1 MKLRSSFSWISVQQP
16 IRDFFDQFSIEWF
29 PSLNLFKYYVLRDFK
44 KDWIAGLNVAALAF
58 AQGMAC
64 ALIAGLPI
72 EYGIYGAI
80 VAPIFGGLFSGSKNT
95 VLGPTN
101 ATAILLLSGFMS
113 FPAGVDRTAVICL
126 MVFLVGLFQVIGA
139 SLQIASLTR
148 FISRSVIVGYVTAA
162 SLLIAMNQLHRILG
176 YSLIESSTFL
186 GIARQTFRHIE
197 GTNLAAILTSL
208 FTAITYLGIRSRLR
222 TIPAAAT
229 ALAFASFFGWILS
242 FFHMPLICL
251 NSVDL
256 TEFRFHFPHFS
267 AHGVNAVASSA
278 LAIAFLS
285 MLENTFMA
293 KSLGNRTGTPVD
305 VHQEFYALGVANI
318 ACSLTGG
325 MVASG
330 SVTRSGLNWK
340 SGAATMMSGVM
351 SGLFCLIGFALLGN
365 LIRFTPTCALATLVT
380 IVALNVI
387 DFHAIKTCL
396 RATKSDATVFL
407 VTLIVALLTPLS
419 FAIFM
424 GVTTSVILF
433 LRKAATPKLSEY
445 HFDNIGMLR
454 EIHNLRD
461 RDHPQISIIH
471 VEGDLFF
478 GASDVFRDEIG
489 QVCQD
494 PLLKVVVIRLKN
506 ARHLDASSVMALED
520 LLDYLN
526 KSNRFMIISG
536 VNRET
541 YHVFRRSGFLF
552 RIGKGNIFREVS
564 NNPSLATKR
573 ALQQAM
579 SLIGEERPII
589 RIFGDSNGPQDSM
602 LSYDI

>member
-1 MKLRSSFSWISVQQP
+1 MKISSILSWISVREP
-16 IRDFFDQFSIEWF
+16 IRDFFAQFSIRWL
-29 PSLNLFKYYVLRDFK
+29 PSPSFFQQYSLDSFK
-44 KDWIAGLNVAALAF
+44 KDNIAGLNVAALAF

-64 ALIAGLPI
+64 ALIAGIPI

-80 VAPIFGGLFSGSKNT
+80 VAPIIGGFFSGSKNT

-101 ATAILLLSGFMS
+101 ATAILLLSTFMS
-113 FPAGVDRTAVICL
+113 LPSGVDRTSVICL

-162 SLLIAMNQLHRILG
+162 SILIAMNQLHRILG
-176 YSLIESSTFL
+176 YTITESPTFFGVARETFL
-186 GIARQTFRHIE
+186 KIDETS
-197 GTNLAAILTSL
+197 LAAILTSL
-208 FTAITYLGIRSRLR
+208 FTAGTYLAIRSKLR

-229 ALAFASFFGWILS
+229 ALVLASLFGWGLS
-242 FFHMPLICL
+242 FLEMPLHCL
-251 NSVDL
+251 NSVEL
-256 TEFRFHFPHFS
+256 TEFQFHLPHFS
-267 AHGVNAVASSA
+267 PDSIHAVASSA
-278 LAIAFLS
+278 IAIAFLS

-293 KSLGNRTGTPVD
+293 KSLGNRTGSAVD
-305 VHQEFYALGVANI
+305 VHQEFYALGVANL

-340 SGAATMMSGVM
+340 SGAATLMSGVM
-351 SGLFCLIGFALLGN
+351 SGLFCLLSFALLGN
-365 LIRFTPTCALATLVT
+365 YLQFTPICALATLVT

-387 DFHAIKTCL
+387 DLHSIRTSL
-396 RATKSDATVFL
+396 RSTKSDAAVFV
-407 VTLIVALLTPLS
+407 VTLFVALLTPLS

-445 HFDNIGMLR
+445 HFDNVGVLR
-454 EIHNLRD
+454 EIDPLHD
-461 RDHPQISIIH
+461 RENPQISIIH

-478 GASDVFRDEIG
+478 GASDLFRDEIG
-489 QVCQD
+489 RVCQD

-506 ARHLDASSVMALED
+506 ARHLDASSVMALEE

-526 KSNRFMIISG
+526 KSNRFMIVSG

-541 YHVFRRSGFLF
+541 YQVFRRSGFLF
-552 RIGKGNIFREVS
+552 RIGKDNLFREIP
-564 NNPSLATKR
+564 NNPTLATKK
-573 ALQQAM
+573 ALRQAM
-579 SLIGEERPII
+579 QLIGGDRPVI
-589 RIFGDSNGPQDSM
+589 RIFGDSALRHESIP
-602 LSYDI
+602 SYDI